1 MMSQN
6 DNALVRVL
14 VEVSDDAMQAWFR
27 LADPDDPEP
36 LSVDEIAAA
45 LKNAR
50 VAVTDA
56 ARARCQEVLD
66 TLESVEDRAQRFCV
80 AEGRAPVEGTDGE
93 FKWHESFEHQANDWL
108 DDAPADYY
116 SFNSII
122 TVEKD
127 MALGT
132 VTPAV
137 PGKNGVDVRDNVL
150 RPAKPG
156 ADVQLDP
163 TVRLAD
169 DGTSTVMANV
179 AGKVVYQDGCL
190 SISEVF
196 EVAGDVDYECGNI
209 DSSVDVAIRGTVL
222 DNFEVHSKKSI
233 KVRGA
238 IQAASIEAGEDV
250 LVRGGILGRKKGTVR
265 AGGQIVAKFAEDAD
279 LQAKGDIKLTKEM
292 MNSHLH
298 ADGFLLAPNGSL
310 IGGDTYARQ
319 GAEARALGSGACIIT
334 KIAVGIH
341 PDVVRQAEEISEKLK
356 AKRQAV
362 ERIRE
367 GVKPLMANL
376 KRLTPAQ
383 KERATELLF
392 QADAMDTEINET
404 EEGREKMLQE
414 AKATEAPF
422 VTVSK
427 LIYPGVRIRIG
438 RRHVVFENEYKGPVR
453 IEKRKIKGV
462 TEFVAANQLSGSISV
477 LPSSYVVEVNEEATG
492 QSEQGPEA
500 EQEACG
506 TEHGS
511 SS

>member
-1 MMSQN
+1 MNQN
-6 DNALVRVL
+6 DNALVRVI
-14 VEVSDDAMQAWFR
+14 VDVSDDAMQAWFR

-45 LKNAR
+45 LQTAR

-56 ARARCQEVLD
+56 VRTRCQEVLD
-66 TLESVEDRAQRFCV
+66 TLESVEDRAQRFLV
-80 AEGRAPVEGTDGE
+80 AEGRAPVEGIDGE

-116 SFNSII
+116 SFNSIV

-127 MALGT
+127 MVLGT

-137 PGKNGVDVRDNVL
+137 PGKSGVDVRDQAL
-150 RPAKPG
+150 RPATPG
-156 ADVQLDP
+156 ADIQLDP

-169 DGTSTVMANV
+169 DGTPTALANV
-179 AGKVVYQDGCL
+179 AGKVVHRDGSL

-196 EVAGDVDYECGNI
+196 EVPGDVDYACGNI
-209 DSSVDVAIRGTVL
+209 NSPVDVAIRGTVL

-238 IQAASIEAGEDV
+238 IQAATIEAGEDV
-250 LVRGGILGRKKGTVR
+250 LVRGGILGRNKGAVR
-265 AGGQIVAKFAEDAD
+265 AGGQIVAKFAEEAD

-292 MNSHLH
+292 MNSRLH
-298 ADGFLLAPNGSL
+298 ADGFLLAPNGAL

-319 GAEARALGSGACIIT
+319 GAEARAIGSGACIIT
-334 KIAVGIH
+334 KISVGVH
-341 PDVVRQAEEISEKLK
+341 PDVVHQAEEISKMLK

-392 QADAMDTEINET
+392 QAEAMDAEINQA

-414 AKATEAPF
+414 AKSPEPPF

-427 LIYPGVRIRIG
+427 LIFPGVRIRIG

-462 TEFVAANQLSGSISV
+462 TEFVAVNQLSGSISI
-477 LPSSYVVEVNEEATG
+477 LPSSYVVEVDEEAAE
-492 QSEQGPEA
+492 QSEPGSKT